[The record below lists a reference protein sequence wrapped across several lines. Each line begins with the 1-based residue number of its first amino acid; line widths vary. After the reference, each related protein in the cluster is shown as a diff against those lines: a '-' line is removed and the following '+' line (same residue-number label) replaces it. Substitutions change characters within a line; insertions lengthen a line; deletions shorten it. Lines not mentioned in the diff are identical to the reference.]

1 MRPSILARD
10 FYDRDTVTVARD
22 LLGKRLVRIVGGVT
36 MSGMICET
44 EAYGHED
51 DPASHAHRRRTE
63 RNSAMFGPTGRAYVY
78 FTYGMHHCFNVVA
91 RAPGTTAG
99 AVLIRA
105 LMPCQGMDHMIRNR
119 GRDQNIADGPAKLAQ
134 ALGITREQ
142 YGEDLT
148 IYGGIHIEAH
158 GAVVSNSIHAF
169 PRIGVRDARHWNFT
183 LWNRRRAASKGQFC
197 PICAPSPAG
206 AAV

>member
-1 MRPSILARD
+1 MRPNILARD

-22 LLGKRLVRIVGGVT
+22 LLGKRLVRAVDGVR

-44 EAYGHED
+44 EAYGHAD

-63 RNSAMFGPTGRAYVY
+63 RNSAMFGRTGRAYVY

-91 RAPGTTAG
+91 RDPGTAAG

-105 LMPCQGMDHMIRNR
+105 ILPCRGMDSMIRNR

-134 ALGITREQ
+134 ALGINREQ

-148 IYGGIHIEAH
+148 IPGGLHIEAH
-158 GAVVSNSIHAF
+158 AAVIPDSIHAS
-169 PRIGVRDARHWNFT
+169 PRIGVGDTRHWNFT
-183 LWNRRRAASKGQFC
+183 LWSRRPAASKGQFC
-197 PICAPSPAG
+197 PICVPSPAG

>member
-1 MRPSILARD
+1 MRPNILARD
-10 FYDRDTVTVARD
+10 FYDRDTTAVARD
-22 LLGKRLVRIVGGVT
+22 LLGKRLVRTVGGVR

-44 EAYGHED
+44 EAYGHAD

-63 RNSAMFGPTGRAYVY
+63 RNSAMFGRTGRAYVY
-78 FTYGMHHCFNVVA
+78 FTYGMHYCFNVVA
-91 RAPGTTAG
+91 RDPETAAG

-105 LMPCQGMDHMIRNR
+105 ILPCQGVDSMIRNR

-148 IYGGIHIEAH
+148 IQGGLHIEAH
-158 GAVVSNSIHAF
+158 AVAVPDSIHAS
-169 PRIGVRDARHWNFT
+169 PRIGVGDTRHWNFT
-183 LWNRRRAASKGQFC
+183 LWNRRPAASREQFC
-197 PICAPSPAG
+197 PICVPSPTG